1 MTKLKENI
9 DKVKVRMEE
18 NSDDIDDY
26 SNFLKDLKS
35 DKDNNKLIQSE
46 NYKTLNRIFLELK
59 SQKTVSP

>member
-1 MTKLKENI
+1 
-9 DKVKVRMEE
+9 MEE
-18 NSDDIDDY
+18 NSDEIDDY

-35 DKDNNKLIQSE
+35 DKENNKLIQSD